1 MHVTGTN
8 RVLFA
13 LLELQILVL
22 CAECHQAL
30 NMMSDN
36 EEESLIYW
44 LNYSE
49 AND

>member
-22 CAECHQAL
+22 CAECHEAL
-30 NMMSDN
+30 NMSDN